1 MLIDIIMFS
10 RQKTQVCD
18 IPKRRPAPLRVCPWE
33 KPSKGEPEEKKFD
46 KKDCGGEKVQFCMD
60 SP

>member
-1 MLIDIIMFS
+1 MFS

>member
-1 MLIDIIMFS
+1 MFS

-18 IPKRRPAPLRVCPWE
+18 IKQYQKPRRPAPIRVCPWE
-33 KPSKGEPEEKKFD
+33 KPGKGEPEEKKFD
-46 KKDCGGEKVQFCMD
+46 KKDCGGGEKVQFCMD